1 MAQFMGGSAF
11 AMATQITEGY
21 VSLTPTVLRRFGR
34 PELTQLQF
42 ELQKQL
48 TTLRSNQ
55 PMPDDTQA
63 LQAYHHKIGR
73 IRGASLVIQN
83 QLSLKK

>member
-1 MAQFMGGSAF
+1 MGGFLGGSAY
-11 AMATQITEGY
+11 AMANQITEGF
-21 VSLTPTVLRRFGR
+21 VAPTPMILKRFDR
-34 PELTQLQF
+34 AELNQLQF
-42 ELQKQL
+42 ELQKVL

-63 LQAYHHKIGR
+63 IQAYHHKVGR
-73 IRGASLVIQN
+73 IRGALQVIQN

>member
-11 AMATQITEGY
+11 AMASQITDGY
-21 VSLTPTVLRRFGR
+21 ISLTPTILRRFAG

-42 ELQKQL
+42 ELQKLQ
-48 TTLRSNQ
+48 TSLRGNQ
-55 PMPDDTQA
+55 PTADDTQA
-63 LQAYHHKIGR
+63 LQTYHHKIGR
-73 IRGASLVIQN
+73 IRGATLVIRN